1 MQLRDLR
8 AYVLPGAAERE
19 PGFRDLIA
27 RQSLVGLK
35 VVAGV
40 TAGVAV
46 FATASRFLFLPPDA
60 STMADRVLAMVWLV
74 AVGLMA
80 YAATCTEFGR
90 RRARGLTMALAVLV
104 SALLNHFTLR
114 LSALEPAG
122 ESYIPSQLALILLI
136 GVAAVPVRPVQTL
149 GLGFMLGLTY
159 LLQANIAKRYLGWG
173 SGPIPEHL
181 LFIFTISLMAA
192 AVTAVLYRQRYLN
205 YQAHVRSLESAEQLR
220 RAETRVLLSDH
231 AASLGRLAAALSHEL
246 NSPIGALKSAVDTL
260 LLINARYATSGERER
275 TRLLR
280 LQSDLRRSLQ
290 QSSERLGAIVERM
303 QRFTN
308 MDRAEILEAD
318 MNDLLRDAASMLRA
332 ETGGDLELELDLHPL
347 PRLLSRP
354 TQISAVFHGLL
365 MNAAKALNGGQGRI
379 RLATRAT
386 AESVEIVIEDNGKG
400 MSREELANIFEP
412 RFQTARGRIASGNWS
427 MFSFRRIL
435 REHGGEIEIDS
446 KVGKGTRIRILLPCE
461 ACLQESTL

>member
-8 AYVLPGAAERE
+8 AYLFPGAAERE

-40 TAGVAV
+40 TAGVSV
-46 FATASRFLFLPPDA
+46 FATASRFLLLPPDA

-74 AVGLMA
+74 VVGLLA
-80 YAATCTEFGR
+80 YGSTHTEFGR
-90 RRARGLTMALAVLV
+90 RRARGLSMALAVLV

-122 ESYIPSQLALILLI
+122 ESYIPSQLTLILLI

-149 GLGFMLGLTY
+149 SLGFMLGLTY

-231 AASLGRLAAALSHEL
+231 AASLGRFAAALSHEL

-260 LLINARYATSGERER
+260 LLINARFATSDEAERP
-275 TRLLR
+275 RLLR
-280 LQSDLRRSLQ
+280 LQADLRRALQ
-290 QSSERLGAIVERM
+290 QSSERLAAIIERM

-318 MNDLLRDAASMLRA
+318 MNDLLRDAAAMLQA
-332 ETGGDLELELDLHPL
+332 EIGGGLELEMDLHPL
-347 PRLLSRP
+347 PKLLSRP

-365 MNAAKALNGGQGRI
+365 MNAANALNGGHGRI
-379 RLATRAT
+379 RLSTRST
-386 AESVEIVIEDNGKG
+386 PEFVEIIIEDNGKG

-435 REHGGEIEIDS
+435 REHGGEIEIES
-446 KVGKGTRIRILLPCE
+446 KEGKGTRIRILLPCE